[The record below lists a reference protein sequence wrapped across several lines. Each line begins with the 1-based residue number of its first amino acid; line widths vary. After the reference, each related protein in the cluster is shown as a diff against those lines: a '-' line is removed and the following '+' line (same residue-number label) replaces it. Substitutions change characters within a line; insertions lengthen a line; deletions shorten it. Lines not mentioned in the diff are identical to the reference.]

1 MTNVPESGLE
11 LAGPDLRAQVDV
23 LRRRWL
29 LVVAVT
35 VLAAAVAAI
44 VTVVR
49 EPIHR
54 GETKLIVTQSAG
66 TSQATFAR
74 TMRELVLSNIVAQN
88 IIQDLRLTTSPGD
101 MLDKLSVDADSASSV
116 ITIRADDPSRARAQ
130 QIAQEAA
137 LVFTQLVRQ
146 RFAELGVDPAGS
158 AGPSITVFD
167 PAHVLPGQV
176 EPDVARDIGIGA
188 ALGLLLGL
196 IAAFVRDH
204 LDRRLRTREGA
215 ARAFGLPVLSTIR
228 RPGRK
233 ARGIDGDL
241 DSFIGLR
248 GSLQLIGQRAPLRVI
263 VVASAGDDAA
273 ADPVATGLAAAF
285 ARTGARTAL
294 VEADLADPRL
304 GEHIGL
310 GSGAP
315 GLAEVLHGAALDRS
329 LRLVPTGE
337 SEVAVLLAGAPA
349 EGVEADLLGGN
360 GAADVVD
367 RLAGAYDVIILSAPP
382 LTRGGV
388 ALELARLADGTLVVA
403 RLGRTTT
410 DDAAHVRGLAEGL
423 GFQPLGVVLTEVA
436 GAGGGIVSR
445 GSGLLRRR
453 PSVVDASAS
462 A

>member
-1 MTNVPESGLE
+1 MTQLPESGLE

-29 LVVAVT
+29 LVIVVT
-35 VLAAAVAAI
+35 ALAAAVAAV
-44 VTVVR
+44 VTLVR

-54 GETKLIVTQSAG
+54 AETKLIVTQTAG

-88 IIQDLRLTTSPGD
+88 IIQDLRLTTSSGD

-176 EPDVARDIGIGA
+176 EPDAARDIGIGA

-196 IAAFVRDH
+196 LAAFVRDH
-204 LDRRLRTREGA
+204 LDRRLRTRDGA
-215 ARAFGLPVLSTIR
+215 ARAFGLPVLVTIR

-241 DSFIGLR
+241 DSFVALR
-248 GSLQLIGQRAPLRVI
+248 GSLQLIAQRMSLRVI
-263 VVASAGDDAA
+263 VVASAGDAS
-273 ADPVATGLAAAF
+273 ADPVATGLAAAY

-294 VEADLADPRL
+294 VEADLSDPRL

-315 GLAEVLHGAALDRS
+315 GLAEVVHGAALDRS

-349 EGVEADLLGGN
+349 DGVEADLLGGN

-367 RLAGAYDVIILSAPP
+367 RLAGTYDVIVISAPP

-403 RLGRTTT
+403 RLGRTST
-410 DDAAHVRGLAEGL
+410 DDAAHVRDLSEAL
-423 GFQPLGVVLTEVA
+423 GFQPLGLVLTEVA

-453 PSVVDASAS
+453 SAAADASAS